1 MLRSIHFVNNRLV
14 FLHYHSSSDLEC
26 IGQLTC
32 FDAKTFLNEG
42 KLLNLLIICHIFLQL
57 FDATFDKRIN
67 LRLLQQLISIFILNF
82 MFNCVFFNQ
91 WYSGAIIALQSCVR
105 HQ

>member
-1 MLRSIHFVNNRLV
+1 
-14 FLHYHSSSDLEC
+14 
-26 IGQLTC
+26 
-32 FDAKTFLNEG
+32 
-42 KLLNLLIICHIFLQL
+42 
-57 FDATFDKRIN
+57 
-67 LRLLQQLISIFILNF
+67 LNF